1 MDHHLV
7 DGAVV
12 IGQPELSESSKFP
25 DVFHR
30 NQTRSG
36 GRTVRLPHEIEC
48 LFASPISMILNLYL
62 PILFLVICFSSILL
76 SPSLLRVPSL
86 KFLSLSL
93 SLLSRLSGLWGTDIL
108 ALTQVSPF
116 SWWWCFEVS
125 SLDFAPC
132 AVNAPASRSRSA
144 AGTVFAGSTST
155 GSLESWKGVIPLLYF
170 FNFFNSHIFLY
181 IFYFFWFCHSAFAT
195 AAAATAAFV
204 VLPFHTH
211 TRTFARSLSPLSIRS
226 LQ

>member
-76 SPSLLRVPSL
+76 SPSPESSFVKIS
-86 KFLSLSL
+86 LSLSL
-93 SLLSRLSGLWGTDIL
+93 SLCFQGYRVFGVRIFLLSLKSRLSLGG
-108 ALTQVSPF
+108 
-116 SWWWCFEVS
+116 
-125 SLDFAPC
+125 
-132 AVNAPASRSRSA
+132 
-144 AGTVFAGSTST
+144 
-155 GSLESWKGVIPLLYF
+155 GVLKFRAWTLPL
-170 FNFFNSHIFLY
+170 
-181 IFYFFWFCHSAFAT
+181 
-195 AAAATAAFV
+195 
-204 VLPFHTH
+204 VL
-211 TRTFARSLSPLSIRS
+211 
-226 LQ
+226 